1 VIMPIN
7 SVPARAV
14 RRSAVRRRIM
24 VVGHP
29 NVGKTT
35 LFNALTGLRARTAN
49 YAGTTVEVRVAR
61 SHDAGVEIE
70 WVDLPGFYGFEGAT
84 PDELCAIRMIE
95 ESRLALSADEELH
108 LVMVAD
114 IRYLQRALLLAAD
127 LRDRFSALVLVLN
140 RTDLLDSASDYPDR
154 AVLEEALGIPVR
166 CVSARTGEGVESL
179 RRYLISGY
187 KVDQRPACAERQIS
201 TPVVAPCGGC
211 STCPHEHHRAW
222 ARRVSE
228 NVRKRPEA
236 ANGPS
241 RFDRVDQWLTHP
253 WAGLAFLIVCMVAV
267 FGALFYLAEW
277 PMLGIE
283 TVFGGAAGWVRQT
296 LPEGLMA
303 SFISEGIIAGVGGVV
318 MFLPQIALLFF
329 FLALLEDSGYL
340 ARAAVVMDS
349 WLKPIGLPGKAI
361 IPMVAAHACAIPA
374 IMGTRTLTSRRDRL
388 GTIMVLPLLSCA
400 ARIPVYVMI
409 AALLFPGQ
417 PWHAALV
424 LTSAYGLGVGGAL
437 VMAYLLNR
445 TLLPGKP
452 EPLLIELPD
461 YQWPSLRTA
470 MLTLY
475 DHSLIFLRRAGT
487 LILLVSMVLWALAA
501 FPLASEVPDSMADES
516 TQLEQSYLGRVGQVA
531 EPVFAPLGF
540 DWQITVGV
548 LASFAAREVMVST
561 MAVLQG
567 MDGESAAKDLGY
579 QLQPVIPTAT
589 GVSLLVFFVFA
600 LQCLPTVM
608 VVYRETGSWRW
619 PLIQFVFMSAT
630 AYVAAWIAYQVCR

>member
-1 VIMPIN
+1 MPLN
-7 SVPARAV
+7 STPVPLE
-14 RRSAVRRRIM
+14 RSSSVRRRIM

-61 SHDAGVEIE
+61 SRCAGGEVE
-70 WVDLPGFYGFEGAT
+70 WVDLPGFYGLEGAS

-95 ESRLALSADEELH
+95 DCRLAAAPDEVLL

-114 IRYLQRALLLAAD
+114 IRYLQRTLLLAAE
-127 LRDRFSALVLVLN
+127 LRHRFSDLILVLN
-140 RTDLLDSASDYPDR
+140 RADLLGPGTEYPDR
-154 AVLEEALGIPVR
+154 VELEKALGMPVH

-179 RRYLISGY
+179 RRYLAADYKPDCCDATTEQPVAIS
-187 KVDQRPACAERQIS
+187 PCA
-201 TPVVAPCGGC
+201 GGC
-211 STCPHEHHRAW
+211 NACPLESHRAW
-222 ARRVSE
+222 ARRVCDRA
-228 NVRKRPEA
+228 RKSSTTA
-236 ANGPS
+236 HAPS
-241 RFDRVDQWLTHP
+241 RFDRVDRWLTHP
-253 WAGLAFLIVCMVAV
+253 WAGLAFLILCMIVV

-283 TVFGGAAGWVRQT
+283 IVFGAAVEWVQQT
-296 LPEGLMA
+296 LPEGLWTR
-303 SFISEGIIAGVGGVV
+303 FISEGVITGVGGVV

-349 WLKPIGLPGKAI
+349 WFKPVGLPGKAI

-374 IMGTRTLTSRRDRL
+374 IMGARSLASRRDRL
-388 GTIMVLPLLSCA
+388 GTIMVLPFLSCS

-417 PWHAALV
+417 PLFAALM
-424 LTSAYGLGVGGAL
+424 LTSAYGLGVAGAL
-437 VMAYLLNR
+437 AMAYLLNR

-487 LILLVSMVLWALAA
+487 LILLVSMILWALAA
-501 FPLASEVPDSMADES
+501 FPRTATAPDVITDDSI
-516 TQLEQSYLGRVGQVA
+516 QLEQSYLGQIGRAA
-531 EPVFAPLGF
+531 EPLFAPLGF
-540 DWQITVGV
+540 DWQISVGV

-567 MDGESAAKDLGY
+567 MDGESAAEDLGY

-619 PLIQFVFMSAT
+619 PLIQFVFMSAV
-630 AYVAAWIAYQVCR
+630 AYLAAWIAYQVCR